1 MERNIYKIG
10 KELFITSD
18 EEIKEGDWFT
28 DNNNS
33 LKTSYKLSHVQF
45 ANPKK
50 IILTTDQDLIKDGV
64 QAIDDDFLE
73 WFVKN
78 PSCEFVEVELID
90 TFKKTNEVYVDE
102 ITSGNYYEIIKK
114 YKIIIPKKEPLIEF
128 TNTNDFTSMIYNPTD
143 EKGRVMTYWGGLEEP
158 KQKTLEEA
166 AERILA
172 NNVDGLSELLQ
183 DDDLF
188 FFYKGVIQCYGEAM
202 AEWQA
207 EIMYSKTIEF
217 AEWCDD
223 MGYTQVTNSFWK
235 SLNDEK
241 GKTTKELFEQFK
253 NKHNDNT

>member
-10 KELFITSD
+10 KELFVTSD
-18 EEIKEGDWFT
+18 EEIKEGDYWFDGT
-28 DNNNS
+28 NIRHDFPS
-33 LKTSYKLSHVQF
+33 SFVSGID
-45 ANPKK
+45 KK
-50 IILTTDQDLIKDGV
+50 IILTTDQDLDGV

-73 WFVKN
+73 WFVNN
-78 PSCEFVEVELID
+78 PSCEEIEVIHGLFNLMERQ
-90 TFKKTNEVYVDE
+90 VDPMNLGQNH
-102 ITSGNYYEIIKK
+102 SQCVWK
-114 YKIIIPKKEPLIEF
+114 YKIIIPKEEPLIEF

-143 EKGRVMTYWGGLEEP
+143 EQGRLMTYWGGLEEP
-158 KQKTLEEA
+158 KQETLEEA

-223 MGYTQVTNSFWK
+223 MGYIQVTNSFWK

-253 NKHNDNT
+253 NKTQ